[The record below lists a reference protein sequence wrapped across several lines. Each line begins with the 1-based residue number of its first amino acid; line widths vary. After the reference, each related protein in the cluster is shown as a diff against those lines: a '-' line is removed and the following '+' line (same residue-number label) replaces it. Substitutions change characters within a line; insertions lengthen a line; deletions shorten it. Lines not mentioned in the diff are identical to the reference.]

1 MGSGLEAE
9 IKPEEEAEHD
19 FHTYT
24 GSGWMSLKNMLKK
37 TARKIFSCL

>member
-1 MGSGLEAE
+1 MDSGLEAE

-24 GSGWMSLKNMLKK
+24 GSGWMSLKNM
-37 TARKIFSCL
+37 